1 MSFINHML
9 RRTGTVAMAMFYLVI
24 SAGFTLHAH
33 YCGGKLVDLEMFS
46 KPDHCCSKATA
57 CHKDNTKCCDDE
69 TIVIQLEEWQVASNL
84 PVYEI
89 TSVDMILPVKP
100 ELIAPLEVPQTEF
113 ISTKPPPTR
122 SEPLWLLYHRLT
134 YYS

>member
-1 MSFINHML
+1 
-9 RRTGTVAMAMFYLVI
+9 MAMFYLVI

-46 KPDHCCSKATA
+46 KPDHCCSKATS
-57 CHKDNTKCCDDE
+57 CHKENTKCCGDE

-84 PVYEI
+84 PVYDI
-89 TSVDMILPVKP
+89 TLVDIIHPVDP
-100 ELIAPLEVPQTEF
+100 ELNTPIQLPQSEF
-113 ISTKPPPTR
+113 ISTKPPPPR
-122 SEPLWLLYHRLT
+122 SEPLWLLYQQLT